1 MAHQVPFP
9 SLRFLKQKAKHLT
22 KAYADG
28 DPAAERFV
36 AKHWQSA
43 PVPTAL
49 TLAGAYRALARSVL
63 CRDWTRLKHYVELL
77 ARTQREG
84 VEACSS
90 AELDDFVEMMGLAYP
105 YSHWAHRFVST
116 AGEAGH
122 AAAIRGLTSA
132 NPRVRA
138 GASQYLDHHVT
149 DWDGQ
154 TFDALTRAATD
165 EAPRVRAAVLHAL
178 SCQRCKTNPLDE
190 PAIDL
195 LIESLGDPSAT
206 VRRTAASGLWQFRD
220 RSRVRAAFLDVLGD
234 DNRGVRQH
242 AVACLANW
250 PGDREVVRAL
260 VSRLAVEAN
269 VRVVRAL
276 LSSLRETQNHLR
288 GLERDEIEARFGQP
302 SDVRRG
308 AKGPLVCCFPITRL
322 TDASLPG
329 LDDAFFVRVFFD
341 DLERVTSIAVH
352 EAVAERLPA

>member
-1 MAHQVPFP
+1 MAHQAPFP

-28 DPAAERFV
+28 DPVAERFV

-43 PVPTAL
+43 PAPTAL
-49 TLAGAYRALARSVL
+49 TLAGAYRTLAHSVL
-63 CRDWTRLKHYVELL
+63 CRDWTRLKNYVELL
-77 ARTQREG
+77 VRTQREG
-84 VEACSS
+84 VEACSP

-105 YSHWAHRFVST
+105 YSHWAHQFVSS
-116 AGEAGH
+116 AGEAGR
-122 AAAIRGLTSA
+122 AAAIRGLTHA
-132 NPRVRA
+132 NPRVRV

-178 SCQRCKTNPLDE
+178 SCQRCKADPLDE

-206 VRRTAASGLWQFRD
+206 VRRTAAAGLWSFRD
-220 RSRVRAAFLDVLGD
+220 RPRVRSAFLEVLGD

-242 AVACLANW
+242 AVASLARW
-250 PGDREVVRAL
+250 SGDREVVGAL
-260 VSRLAVEAN
+260 VSRLELETN
-269 VRVVRAL
+269 DRVIRAL
-276 LSSLRETQNHLR
+276 LSSLRETQSPLR
-288 GLERDEIEARFGQP
+288 GLSRDEIEARLGRP

-308 AKGPLVCCFPITRL
+308 PSGPLTCCFPISRL
-322 TDASLPG
+322 TEHLLPG
-329 LDDAFFVRVFFD
+329 LDDAFFLRVFFD
-341 DLERVTSIAVH
+341 DLERATSVVVY
-352 EAVAERLPA
+352 EAVAERLP